1 MKKYF
6 ALGGR
11 MTKWKGRVA
20 SVAPNLA
27 SVSVVALV
35 ASGAMATADVVD
47 TASSLQYNMGT
58 TDDLTITDSGAIVL
72 GTGATWAVNLADK
85 YIGTV
90 ENSGSIDLSEV
101 DYFNYGGYDDTYAT
115 GIWVNGDLGDTLYG
129 GYVDNTDGGSIIV
142 DLTHQPD
149 ISGEDPSFMYGFGIF
164 AEGALLGDSQMTNAG
179 TVTVSAAGSEAE
191 KVIAAGMGSYWGS
204 ADDAVV
210 SNSGT
215 ISVSGT
221 GTAANVYATG
231 IQEGYTSTS
240 STGVNNDYL
249 YLFGETAGD
258 ILNSGDISA
267 TATAYGVFEGPDAHA
282 YATGIYATTMSNGSI
297 DNTSTGDLT
306 VRATIHGADGTSG
319 FALAQGIW
327 VEGIVD
333 DTSTIST
340 TGSIDV
346 TAIGSDGGDAVA
358 YGIEIGSSD
367 GIYGGYDNTGI
378 YNDTL
383 VSGNDTITVWYAG
396 SGASL
401 LDGTLTIGGDVT
413 ATALVTTPEIYGG
426 TAAADG
432 VYVMYALNGSTIETT
447 DTATLSA
454 IATADGGADAWAD
467 GVFLG
472 LSDGT
477 VTLGGDINV
486 SATTSHIDGESGGDA
501 LADGVL
507 TFASS
512 SGAVF
517 KATGTITVSADA
529 QDGGVAHAD
538 GVLTM
543 FNVNQENPTFR
554 ETTLSGTISV
564 DASGA
569 GALAVGSLSYFNFG
583 TLTTNSGTITA
594 TAYAWAPETVG
605 PHDGYGSFD
614 TNLIGAIG
622 MGAYVN
628 YLSAIV
634 NTGEINVSANVDTTS
649 DLTGLY
655 GAAGIGVMAN
665 VMGLVANTGT
675 INASATNV
683 VAAGIAVA
691 GNSGLVLNSGTIQA
705 DAYGDDGQAI
715 GVFVDGSTSYTPGV
729 FINTGKIVATNNSDN
744 EGHPEGIAVYAQ
756 THLDGENDEFSQVVL
771 ASGGFIE
778 GEIIVSGEE
787 SLDYEGLT
795 HLDVL
800 GTAGSSINWTVYGED
815 ANALET
821 YFDNVDGLYYA
832 DNQFGTTVFMGHE
845 AESAIWQFTTI
856 DSSQFAAQRE
866 SMLDASDQ
874 SSSVQASQTEAA
886 LASGKF
892 KAYGIATHSNM
903 TYSGTGAS
911 PVTADPVGLYM
922 GLYGDGLTDIG
933 AYSNISGGTLD
944 RDVTTSTLSAGGT
957 MKTDG
962 GLAVGFGIGGQSG
975 EAKMSSA
982 YMTSSDTTYDGAYAG
997 VSFAG
1002 QSKSFTFGGGLTA
1015 GTMSNSYDRWANN
1028 NLVVGGI
1035 DQASGDYTSRYITA
1049 QAAASGH
1056 FKLGFG
1062 VTVSPGV
1069 TLRYTNGR
1077 IDAYSE
1083 TGDLSAALASVAEQS
1098 FGIMESQFDLNVEKS
1113 LGLGSLNANL
1123 SVTKRALSSSDSVD
1137 VTMVGDQENVSG
1149 FTADTTTKTLSIGYS
1164 ASLST
1169 GLSLSIEASR
1179 PIGSD
1184 DVSGTT
1190 VGGGLQLAF

>member
-1 MKKYF
+1 MDEIPRQGLRQLPRHKPQK
-6 ALGGR
+6 L
-11 MTKWKGRVA
+11 
-20 SVAPNLA
+20 
-27 SVSVVALV
+27 
-35 ASGAMATADVVD
+35 SGFEVR
-47 TASSLQYNMGT
+47 
-58 TDDLTITDSGAIVL
+58 
-72 GTGATWAVNLADK
+72 AV
-85 YIGTV
+85 
-90 ENSGSIDLSEV
+90 
-101 DYFNYGGYDDTYAT
+101 
-115 GIWVNGDLGDTLYG
+115 
-129 GYVDNTDGGSIIV
+129 
-142 DLTHQPD
+142 
-149 ISGEDPSFMYGFGIF
+149 
-164 AEGALLGDSQMTNAG
+164 
-179 TVTVSAAGSEAE
+179 
-191 KVIAAGMGSYWGS
+191 
-204 ADDAVV
+204 
-210 SNSGT
+210 
-215 ISVSGT
+215 
-221 GTAANVYATG
+221 
-231 IQEGYTSTS
+231 
-240 STGVNNDYL
+240 YL

-267 TATAYGVFEGPDAHA
+267 TATAYGVFEGPDAYA

-306 VRATIHGADGTSG
+306 VRATLHGTDGTSG
-319 FALAQGIW
+319 FALAHGIW

-333 DTSTIST
+333 DSSTIST

-346 TAIGSDGGDAVA
+346 TAIGSDGGDAFA
-358 YGIEIGSSD
+358 YGIEIGSSG

-378 YNDTL
+378 YNDTI
-383 VSGNDTITVWYAG
+383 VSGNDTITVWYAE

-413 ATALVTTPEIYGG
+413 ATALVTTPEVDGG
-426 TAAADG
+426 IAAADG
-432 VYVMYALNGSTIETT
+432 VYIMYALNASTIETT
-447 DTATLSA
+447 DTATIAA
-454 IATADGGADAWAD
+454 IASADGGADAWSD
-467 GVFLG
+467 GVTVG
-472 LSDGT
+472 ISDGT
-477 VTLGGDINV
+477 MTLGGDITV
-486 SATTSHIDGESGGDA
+486 SATTSHTNGVSGGDA
-501 LADGVL
+501 IADGVM
-507 TFASS
+507 TYFSGSS
-512 SGAVF
+512 AVF
-517 KATGTITVSADA
+517 NATGTITVNADA

-543 FNVNQENPTFR
+543 VNYQDPVDSDGMFKES
-554 ETTLSGTISV
+554 TLSGTITV

-569 GALAVGSLSYFNFG
+569 GALAVGSLSYMSFF
-583 TLTTNSGTITA
+583 TQTTNSGTINA

-605 PHDGYGSFD
+605 PHDGYDSFD
-614 TNLIGAIG
+614 TNLIGAVG

-715 GVFVDGSTSYTPGV
+715 GVFVDGLTSYTPGV

-815 ANALET
+815 ANGLDD

-832 DNQFGTTVFMGHE
+832 DNMLGTTVFMGHE
-845 AESAIWQFTTI
+845 EDSAVWQFTTI

-903 TYSGTGAS
+903 TYSGTGES
-911 PVTADPVGLYM
+911 PITADPVGLYM

-997 VSFAG
+997 VSVAG

-1035 DQASGDYTSRYITA
+1035 DQASGDYTSSYITA

-1083 TGDLSAALASVAEQS
+1083 TGDETAALASVAEQS

-1113 LGLGSLNANL
+1113 LGMGSLNANL

>member
-35 ASGAMATADVVD
+35 ASGAMATADVLNHGTSYRWDVG
-47 TASSLQYNMGT
+47 SSV
-58 TDDLTITDSGAIVL
+58 DLTITNSGHIIVDDF
-72 GTGATWAVNLADK
+72 GTNPDTSDVYLAT
-85 YIGTV
+85 YYTGTV
-90 ENSGSIDLSEV
+90 ENSGELNVTTTS
-101 DYFNYGGYDDTYAT
+101 G
-115 GIWVNGDLGDTLYG
+115 LGDTFGAGIVTADYLGDTSGDAYDAGVITNAVG
-129 GYVDNTDGGSIIV
+129 GTITVDLSDNTDY
-142 DLTHQPD
+142 T
-149 ISGEDPSFMYGFGIF
+149 GEDAHTMEGFGILVYGGESGGML
-164 AEGALLGDSQMTNAG
+164 ADSQITNAG
-179 TVTVSAAGSEAE
+179 TITVTAH
-191 KVIAAGMGSYWGS
+191 GS
-204 ADDAVV
+204 AFESVQVAGILSNLGSDDDAVI

-221 GTAANVYATG
+221 GTAASVYATG
-231 IQEGYTSTS
+231 IKEGYTSTYTS
-240 STGVNNDYL
+240 ESNDYL
-249 YLFGETAGD
+249 AFYGETAGD

-267 TATAYGVFEGPDAHA
+267 TATAYGVFEGPDAYA

-306 VRATIHGADGTSG
+306 VRATLHGADGTSG
-319 FALAQGIW
+319 FALAHGIW

-333 DTSTIST
+333 DASTIST

-378 YNDTL
+378 YNDGL
-383 VSGNDTITVWYAG
+383 GWYAG

-432 VYVMYALNGSTIETT
+432 VYVMYAPGGSVIETT

-454 IATADGGADAWAD
+454 IASADGGANAWAD

-486 SATTSHIDGESGGDA
+486 SATTSHINGESGGDA

-507 TFASS
+507 TIVSD

-583 TLTTNSGTITA
+583 TLTTNSGTINA

-605 PHDGYGSFD
+605 PHDGTGSFD
-614 TNLIGAIG
+614 TNLNGAVG

-628 YLSAIV
+628 YYSAIV
-634 NTGEINVSANVDTTS
+634 NTGEINVSANVETTS

-715 GVFVDGSTSYTPGV
+715 GVFVDGATSYTPGI
-729 FINTGKIVATNNSDN
+729 FFNTGKIVATNNSDN

-778 GEIIVSGEE
+778 GEIIVSGEANG
-787 SLDYEGLT
+787 DYEALT

-815 ANALET
+815 ANGSDY

-886 LASGKF
+886 LASDKF

-903 TYSGTGAS
+903 TYSGTGES
-911 PVTADPVGLYM
+911 PITADPVGLFM
-922 GLYGDGLTDIG
+922 GIYGDGLTDIG

-944 RDVTTSTLSAGGT
+944 RSVTTSTLSAGGT

-975 EAKMSSA
+975 EATMSSF

-997 VSFAG
+997 VSVAG

-1083 TGDLSAALASVAEQS
+1083 TGDETAALASVAEQS

-1113 LGLGSLNANL
+1113 LGMGSLNANL